1 MKITSAAVLLLCALL
16 VAPAQAFFSDGSN
29 RQSFLLTLQSLG
41 LSPKEFEGLWKNN
54 MCSPELKMDVAADV
68 PNRVPLTRTLIRQQY
83 LQTRDSRKSGYV
95 TLVAGTSCKQL
106 NAYYFDG
113 VSSNSGPLAAFFA
126 KDKAFK
132 KKFGF
137 SAIDGIFAQTADSY
151 ATNALKHDPYKMRKL
166 RKMQQNGLIT
176 LKETNASINGQSF
189 NNYTATLTPKGRD
202 FAEKLRR

>member
-1 MKITSAAVLLLCALL
+1 MKRMTVASLLLCAVL
-16 VAPAQAFFSDGSN
+16 VTPAQAAFDNGNN

-41 LSPKEFEGLWKNN
+41 LSPTEFEGLWKNN
-54 MCSPELKMDVAADV
+54 MCSPELKMDVADDV
-68 PNRVPLTRTLIRQQY
+68 PDRVPLTRTLIKQQF
-83 LQTRDSRKSGYV
+83 LQTRESGKSGYV
-95 TLVAGTSCKQL
+95 TLVAGTRCQQL

-113 VSSNSGPLAAFFA
+113 VSNHSGALADFFA

-132 KKFGF
+132 QKFGF

-176 LKETNASINGQSF
+176 LKETDATISGQSF
-189 NNYTATLTPKGRD
+189 SNYTATLTPKGRA
-202 FAEKLRR
+202 FAEKLRY